1 MNKDTYDG
9 YVLHRRP
16 YRETS
21 LIVDFFTLQNGR
33 VSAVAKGARGG
44 KSDRKSL
51 LQPLQ
56 ALNFELSG
64 RSSLRNLG
72 RAESTAKSFKL
83 SQQSLFCVFYLN
95 ELLNR
100 ALPESEIFT
109 RLFRQYELSLQNLQ
123 DMSTPSIKLSELE
136 PVLRNFEFV
145 LLEELGYLPDF
156 SYDSQNEAEISPDK
170 SYTLINELGFVACDR
185 TQVMAIR
192 GQDIL
197 AIDNDEWHVD
207 SLKAAK
213 KISRIAM
220 RPIVGDKPIN
230 SRELF
235 KSNTTKN

>member
-1 MNKDTYDG
+1 LNKDIYDG

-33 VSAVAKGARGG
+33 VSGVAKGARGP

-56 ALNFELSG
+56 AINFELSG
-64 RSSLRNLG
+64 RGTLRNLG
-72 RAESTAKSFKL
+72 RIESTSKSFIL

-95 ELLNR
+95 EILNR
-100 ALPESEIFT
+100 ALPESEVFT
-109 RLFRQYELSLQNLQ
+109 RLFQQYELALSSLQHL
-123 DMSTPSIKLSELE
+123 SKTPCELSDIE
-136 PVLRNFEFV
+136 PVLRSFEFV

-156 SYDSQNEAEISPDK
+156 TYDSQSESEIMPDK
-170 SYTLINELGFVACDR
+170 SYSLMNEIGFVACDPH
-185 TQVMAIR
+185 QSFAIK

-197 AIDNDEWHVD
+197 AIANDDWQPD
-207 SLKAAK
+207 SLRAAK

-220 RPIVGDKPIN
+220 RPILGDKPIK

-235 KSNTTKN
+235 SSKVTT

>member
-1 MNKDTYDG
+1 MNKEIYDG
-9 YVLHRRP
+9 YVLHTRP

-21 LIVDFFTLQNGR
+21 LIVDFFTMQNGR

-72 RAESTAKSFKL
+72 RIESTANSFKL
-83 SQQSLFCVFYLN
+83 SQQSLFCLFYLN

-100 ALPESEIFT
+100 ALPESEVFR
-109 RLFRQYELSLQNLQ
+109 RLFQQYEHSLQHLQ
-123 DMSTPSIKLSELE
+123 AMSTPSAQLSDLE
-136 PVLRNFEFV
+136 PVLRSFEFV

-156 SYDSQNEAEISPDK
+156 SYDAQNNTEIVPDK
-170 SYTLINELGFVACDR
+170 SYSLINELGFVACDK
-185 TQVMAIR
+185 TQELGIR

-197 AIDNDEWHVD
+197 AINNNDWQLD

-220 RPIVGDKPIN
+220 RPVIGDKPIK

-235 KSNTTKN
+235 VTNTHKR

>member
-1 MNKDTYDG
+1 MNKDIYDG

-33 VSAVAKGARGG
+33 VSAVAKGARGP

-56 ALNFELSG
+56 AINFELSG
-64 RSSLRNLG
+64 RGTLRNLG
-72 RAESTAKSFKL
+72 RIESTSKSFVL

-95 ELLNR
+95 EILNR
-100 ALPESEIFT
+100 ALPESEVFT
-109 RLFRQYELSLQNLQ
+109 RLFQQYELALSSLQHL
-123 DMSTPSIKLSELE
+123 SKTPCELSDIE
-136 PVLRNFEFV
+136 PVLRSFEFV

-156 SYDSQNEAEISPDK
+156 TYDSQSESEIMPDK
-170 SYTLINELGFVACDR
+170 SYSLMNEIGFVACDPH
-185 TQVMAIR
+185 QSFAIK

-197 AIDNDEWHVD
+197 AIANDDWQPD
-207 SLKAAK
+207 SLRAAK

-220 RPIVGDKPIN
+220 RPILGDKPIK

-235 KSNTTKN
+235 SSKVTT